1 MIPVPQD
8 VNVLNA
14 LVDKYFQ
21 KEQWEQDL
29 TSNTSDYKAVSD
41 YSGVPLD
48 KVQDLPYAQ
57 YKLYL
62 RDAWLANMSK
72 SEDGRK
78 FLETC
83 WRIRQTSADE
93 KAIEKYQRYGGDV

>member
-8 VNVLNA
+8 QNVLKA
-14 LVDKYFQ
+14 LTDKYFK
-21 KEQWEQDL
+21 KEQWEQEL

-48 KVQDLPYAQ
+48 KVLDLPYSQ
-57 YKLYL
+57 FRLYL
-62 RDAWLANMSK
+62 RDAWLSNMNM
-72 SEDGRK
+72 SEDGKK

-83 WRIRQTSADE
+83 WRIRQTKADE
-93 KAIEKYQRYGGDV
+93 NAIKEYQKYGGEK

>member
-8 VNVLNA
+8 VNVFNA

-21 KEQWEQDL
+21 KELWEQEI

-48 KVQDLPYAQ
+48 KVQDLPYSQ

-62 RDAWLANMSK
+62 RDAWLSNMSRN
-72 SEDGRK
+72 EEGRK

-93 KAIEKYQRYGGDV
+93 TAIEKYQSYGGEI

>member
-8 VNVLNA
+8 VNVFNA

-21 KEQWEQDL
+21 KELWEQEI

-48 KVQDLPYAQ
+48 KVQDLPYSQ

-62 RDAWLANMSK
+62 RDAWLSNMSRN
-72 SEDGRK
+72 EEGRK

-93 KAIEKYQRYGGDV
+93 QAIEKYQSYGGEI

>member
-14 LVDKYFQ
+14 LIDKYFQ

-29 TSNTSDYKAVSD
+29 TSNTSDYKAVAD
-41 YSGVPLD
+41 YSGVSLD

-62 RDAWLANMSK
+62 RDAWLSNMSK
-72 SEDGRK
+72 SDDGRK

>member
-21 KEQWEQDL
+21 KEQWEQEL
-29 TSNTSDYKAVSD
+29 TSNTSDYKAVAD
-41 YSGVPLD
+41 YSGVALD
-48 KVQDLPYAQ
+48 KVQDLPYSQ

-62 RDAWLANMSK
+62 RDAWIANMSK

-93 KAIEKYQRYGGDV
+93 KAIKEYQDYGGDV